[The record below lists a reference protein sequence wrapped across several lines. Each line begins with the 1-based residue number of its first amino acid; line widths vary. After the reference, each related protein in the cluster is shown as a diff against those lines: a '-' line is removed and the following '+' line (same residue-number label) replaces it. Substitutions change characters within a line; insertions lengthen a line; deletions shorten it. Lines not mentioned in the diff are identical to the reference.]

1 MIDTDSIKLNDLSIG
16 QYLIE
21 AVEGYHKL
29 WSSDSGRNMAG
40 SNTGT
45 LLGIFPKLSLTFRK
59 TTITELALILA
70 ELNSASITVTY
81 YDLENKVST
90 EMSCYAGDVEIPIKK
105 LNAYEGFSASVIS
118 NSKRV

>member
-16 QYLIE
+16 QYLLN
-21 AVEGYHKL
+21 VEQGYNKL

-45 LLGIFPKLSLTFRK
+45 LLGIFPKLKLTFRK

-70 ELNSASITVTY
+70 ELNSANITVTY